1 MKCASCTKK
10 DCFNGKDCLEN
21 REEIKELYR
30 DEEIDL
36 LKASSAIEARYYM
49 EKTRIEEVI
58 LFSKEMNYKK
68 IGMAFC
74 VGLEQESHQI
84 QKLFKKH
91 FKVHS
96 VCCKLCGI
104 DKADF
109 ELEQIDKNSYEAM
122 CNPLGQASILNE
134 KNTDLNLI
142 IGLCIGHDLLF
153 TRHSEAPVTTLV
165 VKDRVLAHNPLG
177 AVYSK
182 YYQNKLLNG
191 GSDNQDP

>member
-10 DCFNGKDCLEN
+10 DCFKGKDCLEN

-30 DEEIDL
+30 EGEIDL

-74 VGLEQESHQI
+74 VGLEQEAHQI

-96 VCCKLCGI
+96 VCCKVCGI
-104 DKADF
+104 DKSDF
-109 ELEQIDKNSYEAM
+109 KLEQIDKKSYEAM

-134 KNTDLNLI
+134 KNTDLNII
-142 IGLCIGHDLLF
+142 IGLCIGHDILF
-153 TRHSEAPVTTLV
+153 TRHSEAAVTTLV

-182 YYQNKLLNG
+182 YYQNKLNK
-191 GSDNQDP
+191 